1 MIFFMK
7 AMPAGITASSF
18 QQKCGEWSSCAGAT
32 PEYPAA
38 AKTEF
43 SGNL

>member
-18 QQKCGEWSSCAGAT
+18 QQKCGEWSSCAGPT
-32 PEYPAA
+32 PRKK
-38 AKTEF
+38 KTP
-43 SGNL
+43 GMHLW